1 MKIIYDNP
9 KLISYSY
16 SDENTQNRILSYFSN
31 YSCSTIYAVTRCE
44 IWKKDLAKICKLKVS
59 SPYVYERLIEL
70 SNVSSGKIFIHDE
83 LSWVRNGMVEPN
95 IPQRSIFL
103 RNWLNNKKFILEHIE
118 VKNVL
123 KKILVDQKYSNY
135 IFEKIFVAKKIKIR
149 QKIRIILREI
159 RFM

>member
-1 MKIIYDNP
+1 
-9 KLISYSY
+9 
-16 SDENTQNRILSYFSN
+16 
-31 YSCSTIYAVTRCE
+31 
-44 IWKKDLAKICKLKVS
+44 
-59 SPYVYERLIEL
+59 
-70 SNVSSGKIFIHDE
+70 
-83 LSWVRNGMVEPN
+83 MVEPN

-159 RFM
+159 RFMRYLKEIYNFFYKINPQYIIPIKDSKFLSSQKIDLINEFFIGKF